1 MLTEA
6 TARNLARKAFVV
18 DRVQYL
24 DRGDH
29 GRVPLFS
36 WLELSVTDLCNRAC
50 VFCPRVDPA
59 AYPNQKLQMPVALAW
74 KIGAELRALRY
85 LGAVVLCGFGE
96 PLLHP
101 ELPEIVRAL
110 TTDALAPLPPPSAVP
125 PPRCAGRDIRVEIVT
140 NGDRLTAPLVREL
153 VDAGVAYFV
162 VSAYDGPE
170 QLAAF
175 DAIFAEAGCRDYI
188 VRDRWHGADQDFG
201 LKLTNRGGTINVG
214 NQEPTRPH
222 AACYYLSYSMIAD
235 WNGDVTLCVQDWGK
249 RLRFGNLHDQ
259 SLVEIWTS
267 PALHRRRMKL
277 IRGERSDSPCA
288 NCNAHGTLHGN
299 NHAAAW
305 AR

>member
-24 DRGDH
+24 DRGDF
-29 GRVPLFS
+29 GRIPLFS

-59 AYPNQKLQMPVALAW
+59 QYPNQKLQMPVALAW

-110 TTDALAPLPPPSAVP
+110 TTDALAHSGE
-125 PPRCAGRDIRVEIVT
+125 RRIRVEIVT
-140 NGDRLTAPLVREL
+140 NGDRLTAELVREL
-153 VDAGVAYFV
+153 VEAGVAYFV

-175 DAIFAEAGCRDYI
+175 DAVFAEAGCRDYI
-188 VRDRWHGADQDFG
+188 IRDRWHGADKDFG
-201 LKLTNRGGTINVG
+201 LKLTNRGGTINIG
-214 NQEPTRPH
+214 NQEAVHPH
-222 AACYYLSYSMIAD
+222 SACYYLSYSIIAD
-235 WNGDVTLCVQDWGK
+235 WNGDITLCVQDWAK

-267 PALHRRRMKL
+267 PALHKRRMKL
-277 IRGERSDSPCA
+277 IRGDRSDSPCA
-288 NCNAHGTLHGN
+288 GCNATGTLHGQR
-299 NHAAAW
+299 HADAW